1 MELKLRHTEL
11 KLTLAISSLLIVLS
25 LECHVSMA
33 FVIKMTLMQTL
44 QITNLVLRALF
55 PGFGKAP
62 WGRGCKLVTLTSV
75 RKLRYSGFTL
85 FQDEAQVK
93 DTRFIFVFA
102 LSNSADPEPGTG
114 YSELRYLTLKVVFS
128 LVPNEYRIQ
137 PAVTETIGLIPFVS
151 SKKQEAYSDR
161 APSSS

>member
-1 MELKLRHTEL
+1 
-11 KLTLAISSLLIVLS
+11 
-25 LECHVSMA
+25 MA
-33 FVIKMTLMQTL
+33 VPP
-44 QITNLVLRALF
+44 RA
-55 PGFGKAP
+55 
-62 WGRGCKLVTLTSV
+62 
-75 RKLRYSGFTL
+75 L
-85 FQDEAQVK
+85 FQDEARVK

-137 PAVTETIGLIPFVS
+137 PTVTETIGLIPFLS

>member
-1 MELKLRHTEL
+1 M
-11 KLTLAISSLLIVLS
+11 
-25 LECHVSMA
+25 
-33 FVIKMTLMQTL
+33 
-44 QITNLVLRALF
+44 
-55 PGFGKAP
+55 
-62 WGRGCKLVTLTSV
+62 
-75 RKLRYSGFTL
+75 
-85 FQDEAQVK
+85 K

-114 YSELRYLTLKVVFS
+114 YSELRYLNLKVVFS